1 MSASTLVEKLIDKIN
16 SNILSEPVT
25 KIKIIKINM
34 IELNGLLKFNF
45 FEINKIISI
54 IWLLEKFSAPIKIFI
69 NGMIEA
75 KLNISLIDKKKLKI
89 DSVINCKILNFE
101 R

>member
-1 MSASTLVEKLIDKIN
+1 MMKF
-16 SNILSEPVT
+16 
-25 KIKIIKINM
+25 
-34 IELNGLLKFNF
+34 NGLLKFNF

-54 IWLLEKFSAPIKIFI
+54 IWLLDKFSAPIKIFI

-89 DSVINCKILNFE
+89 DSVINCKILSFDK
-101 R
+101 